1 MRRKV
6 SEKLKKEMLESYING
21 MSINQLSEKFD
32 FSKITI
38 TRHLKKIIDERNLKI
53 QVEEKNNKNEF
64 KAKSNNFSTKETS
77 FMEKSKVSLEEET
90 SNSDE
95 LFFEIAPLN
104 LEIDNAPQKDLSSIP
119 ISEVDLPK
127 VVYMIVNNK
136 IELETK
142 LLGDYA
148 DWQFLPH
155 NDLKR
160 TSIEIFFDIKIAKRF
175 CNKEQKVIK
184 VPNSNLFKLV
194 SPLLASRGI
203 SRIVSPDKLIAI

>member
-38 TRHLKKIIDERNLKI
+38 NRHLKKILDEKNLKI
-53 QVEEKNNKNEF
+53 QVEENNNKNEF
-64 KAKSNNFSTKETS
+64 QAKSNNFSTKETS
-77 FMEKSKVSLEEET
+77 YMEKSKVSLEEET

-155 NDLKR
+155 KELKR
-160 TSIEIFFDIKIAKRF
+160 TSIEIYFDIKIAKRF

-194 SPLLASRGI
+194 SPILASRGI

>member
-6 SEKLKKEMLESYING
+6 SEKLKQEMLESYING

-38 TRHLKKIIDERNLKI
+38 TRHLKKILDEKNLNI
-53 QVEEKNNKNEF
+53 QVEENNNKNEF
-64 KAKSNNFSTKETS
+64 QAKSNNFSTTETS
-77 FMEKSKVSLEEET
+77 YMEKSKVSLEEET
-90 SNSDE
+90 SSSDE

-127 VVYMIVNNK
+127 VVYMIVSNK

-148 DWQFLPH
+148 DWQFLPP
-155 NDLKR
+155 NELKR
-160 TSIEIFFDIKIAKRF
+160 TSIEIHFDIKIAKRF

>member
-21 MSINQLSEKFD
+21 MTINQLSEKFD

-38 TRHLKKIIDERNLKI
+38 TRHLKKILDERNLKF

-64 KAKSNNFSTKETS
+64 QAKSNNFSTKETS
-77 FMEKSKVSLEEET
+77 YMEKSKVSFEEET

-95 LFFEIAPLN
+95 LFSEIAPLN
-104 LEIDNAPQKDLSSIP
+104 IEIDNAPQKDLSSIP

-142 LLGDYA
+142 LLEDYA
-148 DWQFLPH
+148 NWQFLPH

-160 TSIEIFFDIKIAKRF
+160 TSIEIYFDIKIAKRF

-194 SPLLASRGI
+194 SPILASRGI